1 MGNAVESK
9 QKILNAAEKLFAKK
23 GFDGARVS
31 EIASEAGVNKALI
44 YYYFNSKEDILESLF
59 AILIDDIKILLKNS
73 IARFDFYGEDDFDK
87 ILNIILDYIIS
98 KKDILRVAMT
108 ESMKAVSEQSII
120 IKIGEMLIS
129 AEVEEMKQSL
139 LEKGIES
146 SGNIKEVLVV
156 EFFTGTLP
164 VLNYVIF
171 EDEFTHHFN
180 MDEEEFREYFINAFK
195 QTHFAYHLKKR

>member
-9 QKILNAAEKLFAKK
+9 QKILNVAEKLFAEK

-44 YYYFNSKEDILESLF
+44 YYYFNSKEDILETLF
-59 AILIDDIKILLKNS
+59 TILIDDFKNLIKNNMIGINVFSEDNLDIVMNS
-73 IARFDFYGEDDFDK
+73 
-87 ILNIILDYIIS
+87 ILDYILT
-98 KKDILRVAMT
+98 KKDILRVAMV

-120 IKIGEMLIS
+120 IKIGEILIS
-129 AEVEEMKQSL
+129 AEIEEVRQSL
-139 LEKGIES
+139 LEKGIKS
-146 SGNIKEVLVV
+146 PGNIKEILVA

-180 MDEEEFREYFINAFK
+180 MDEKEYREYFIKAFK
-195 QTHFAYHLKKR
+195 QTHFAYHLKR